1 MLKALINSNL
11 EDLLISFAKIRSPM
25 KFLLIL
31 QLFAFAANAF
41 IVSDDIRISE
51 SQEVID
57 IIENELEPTLKSL
70 LAHKVLERL
79 K

>member
-1 MLKALINSNL
+1 
-11 EDLLISFAKIRSPM
+11 M

-31 QLFAFAANAF
+31 QLFAIAANAF